1 MAEPIKILIV
11 EDHNLVARLLSASLE
26 AVDDFKVVKI
36 VDNGQKALELIED
49 FECDV
54 ILLDIDMPVLDG
66 IQTLTEIKKRNKI
79 VKSIMI
85 SNHNEAWLIKKA
97 LNKGADGYITK
108 FADSEELINAIYS
121 VMNNQ
126 VYLCEI
132 SKKQVNFFNDLESHI
147 KTQYNNKGE
156 EGCEINNEPFTV
168 RYQRLTKREK
178 QILELII
185 KDASNKEI
193 SEILYISYRTVET
206 HRRNIIKKMEYKNTL
221 SMVKDAIESCLFFK

>member
-1 MAEPIKILIV
+1 MTGPIKILIV

-26 AVDDFKVVKI
+26 AVDDFKVIKTVY
-36 VDNGQKALELIED
+36 NGQEALDIID
-49 FECDV
+49 FVDCDV

-66 IQTLTEIKKRNKI
+66 IQTLTELKKRNSKVKI
-79 VKSIMI
+79 IMI

-97 LNKGADGYITK
+97 MNKGANGYITK
-108 FADSEELINAIYS
+108 YADSDELINAIYC
-121 VMNNQ
+121 VMKDQ

-132 SKKQVNFFNDLESHI
+132 SKQQIHVFDLESVIQHKYTNRFKEDNDI
-147 KTQYNNKGE
+147 S
-156 EGCEINNEPFTV
+156 NEPFTV

-185 KDASNKEI
+185 KDASNKDI

-206 HRRNIIKKMEYKNTL
+206 HRRNIIQKMEYKNTL
-221 SMVKDAIESCLFFK
+221 SMVKDAIESGMFS